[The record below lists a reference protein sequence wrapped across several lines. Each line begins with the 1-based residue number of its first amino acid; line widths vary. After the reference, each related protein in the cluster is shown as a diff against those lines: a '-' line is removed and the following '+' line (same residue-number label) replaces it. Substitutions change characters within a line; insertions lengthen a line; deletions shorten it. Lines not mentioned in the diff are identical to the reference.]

1 MWFLISEED
10 AMAVGKV
17 LEFAQ
22 YRACDDSDMDRY
34 DEYKAALHTLHSG
47 LHATTAVPS
56 DFAPPSQNEALTEGA
71 EMARAAMAAAS
82 EGVQS

>member
-22 YRACDDSDMDRY
+22 HRACDDSDMDRF

-56 DFAPPSQNEALTEGA
+56 DFAPSSQNEALIEGA
-71 EMARAAMAAAS
+71 ELARAAPAER
-82 EGVQS
+82 EGA